1 MVSDALPNPSEA
13 LTAAEYVAQL
23 RQLKAWSGLSYRE
36 LERRAREAGDVL
48 PYSTAASMLGRP
60 GMPREALVASFVRAC
75 GAGGEVERWLAVRK
89 RLAVRYEP
97 VAGASGGVPV
107 PAELPRDVPAFTGR
121 EAELAALRRPSRR
134 PAGAGAVS
142 LISGRAGV
150 GKTALAV
157 RLAHQIADRYPDGHL
172 FLRLGGSGPRG
183 TSVPPKDALA
193 LLLRALGAAPAA
205 PPESVEQSVAAYR
218 GSLAG
223 RRVLIILDDAGS
235 FAQVR
240 PLLPATPSCRVIVT
254 SRGPLSGLAAGDGAH
269 RMSLEA
275 FSDAEAVSSL
285 ARAGAAGRLT
295 AEPGAALRVARM
307 CGRLP
312 LALSIAGA
320 FLAGRPGMSVGS
332 LADRLAAER
341 RRAEAAA
348 PADEDSVAVRAVL
361 SLVYRTLPPRG
372 ARLFR
377 LLGLHPEPECDAAVA
392 GALLGVRPPEA
403 RRLLRALADVRL
415 LTEPVAERYG
425 LHELTRAYASD
436 RAAVDES
443 WEGRSQALCRLYRH
457 TTGGFPAN
465 AATTGGFPANAAEQ
479 PLECGQDMR
488 TRAPL
493 EIIADLER
501 LFAEVAKGTAELKG
515 MLLDRD

>member
-1 MVSDALPNPSEA
+1 M
-13 LTAAEYVAQL
+13 
-23 RQLKAWSGLSYRE
+23 
-36 LERRAREAGDVL
+36 
-48 PYSTAASMLGRP
+48 
-60 GMPREALVASFVRAC
+60 
-75 GAGGEVERWLAVRK
+75 ERWLAVRK

-107 PAELPRDVPAFTGR
+107 PTELSRDVPAFTGR

-172 FLRLGGSGPRG
+172 FLRLGGSGPHG
-183 TSVPPKDALA
+183 TSVPTKDALA
-193 LLLRALGAAPAA
+193 LLLRALGAVPAA

-235 FAQVR
+235 SAQVR

-307 CGRLP
+307 CGRLTLGP
-312 LALSIAGA
+312 EHRGRVP
-320 FLAGRPGMSVGS
+320 GRPPRHVRRQPGRP
-332 LADRLAAER
+332 AR
-341 RRAEAAA
+341 RRAPPGGGGGAGRRGFRRRPGGPVPGVPDAAA
-348 PADEDSVAVRAVL
+348 AW
-361 SLVYRTLPPRG
+361 
-372 ARLFR
+372 
-377 LLGLHPEPECDAAVA
+377 CAAVPLA
-392 GALLGVRPPEA
+392 GAPPGTGVQPVFSSSRP
-403 RRLLRALADVRL
+403 RRPDLAHPAGTAAGLVRRGGRR
-415 LTEPVAERYG
+415 TTPR
-425 LHELTRAYASD
+425 RSASD
-436 RAAVDES
+436 RAIPGRPTGSTGPCAPRRAVILVLVARPPS
-443 WEGRSQALCRLYRH
+443 GNVLPAPGGRPRGRIGGANQTKPL
-457 TTGGFPAN
+457 TG
-465 AATTGGFPANAAEQ
+465 
-479 PLECGQDMR
+479 
-488 TRAPL
+488 
-493 EIIADLER
+493 
-501 LFAEVAKGTAELKG
+501 VAFWWG
-515 MLLDRD
+515 MV